1 MHPALCRWPLEY
13 DLNALRFESG
23 SGGPTQRSLPASPA
37 WCRAPAQ
44 PAFPS
49 AWLSQG
55 QMTSFLMAWSLD
67 SPVPVSSESIRQV
80 PLSTGTSILIWKKFV
95 TLLAFSRGSCWP
107 PSPRGCTFPWDTEG
121 HLGES
126 LAKTGEAKQP
136 RLRSLLKDRAMRAL
150 GGVLGSG
157 RGQGQSLE
165 ASLVSPSEGPWRE
178 LEPQASRFCSEPE
191 PEEPSKAILMGEGQM
206 AMLGRLMK
214 RLGEGK
220 GFRGERQDGEKGPDG
235 DGGAQVPVY
244 TARWGLGAVC
254 WPGCRQGD
262 RELRVS

>member
-1 MHPALCRWPLEY
+1 MHTYTRVCTSTDIGTHINTCTKPQTCVRIYTRVHATDICVRTCTHPQTCV
-13 DLNALRFESG
+13 NTHS
-23 SGGPTQRSLPASPA
+23 TV
-37 WCRAPAQ
+37 
-44 PAFPS
+44 PS
-49 AWLSQG
+49 
-55 QMTSFLMAWSLD
+55 
-67 SPVPVSSESIRQV
+67 SSY
-80 PLSTGTSILIWKKFV
+80 FV

>member
-1 MHPALCRWPLEY
+1 MCALTHGHKDTYTRMRKATDMCAHIHTCTCHRHMCTRVHTCTHPQTY
-13 DLNALRFESG
+13 VNIHS
-23 SGGPTQRSLPASPA
+23 TV
-37 WCRAPAQ
+37 
-44 PAFPS
+44 PS
-49 AWLSQG
+49 
-55 QMTSFLMAWSLD
+55 
-67 SPVPVSSESIRQV
+67 SSY
-80 PLSTGTSILIWKKFV
+80 FV

-126 LAKTGEAKQP
+126 LANTGEAKQP

-150 GGVLGSG
+150 GGVLGRG
-157 RGQGQSLE
+157 RGQGQSVE

-178 LEPQASRFCSEPE
+178 LDPQASRFCSE
-191 PEEPSKAILMGEGQM
+191 PEEPSKAILMGEGQT

-220 GFRGERQDGEKGPDG
+220 GFRGERQDGEKGLEG
-235 DGGAQVPVY
+235 DGGTQVPVY
-244 TARWGLGAVC
+244 TARWGLGVAC
-254 WPGCRQGD
+254 WPGCREGE